1 MENFNQPAGMVDHLD
16 SIGAGP
22 TEAEI
27 AYAMASLQPGPMDPA
42 LLALA
47 ADPARIAAREAMI
60 VERRAR
66 DWAQL
71 GQYRD
76 ANAAL
81 DAGVVKAVFMGD
93 SITELWA
100 AADPDLFRDGVVGR
114 GISGQTSPQ
123 MLVRFMADV
132 VALKPVVV
140 HLLCGTNDIAGN
152 TGPTTPQDYKNNVQ
166 AIVTLAQAYGLKVI
180 IGSIPPCRDF
190 SWISEHGF
198 DPRPRVAELNAWLW
212 KLADQR
218 GLIWANYHSVLS
230 AADQGMRH
238 EFTRDGVH
246 PGLDGY
252 AAMREVAQAALA
264 QALVGFAAGS
274 SWIDRQTCS
283 TPVAMDQTI

>member
-1 MENFNQPAGMVDHLD
+1 MVDYLD
-16 SIGAGP
+16 SFGAGP
-22 TEAEI
+22 TDVEI
-27 AYAMASLQPGPMDPA
+27 AYAMASLKPGPMDPA

-47 ADPARIAAREAMI
+47 ADPAGIAAREARA

-81 DAGVVKAVFMGD
+81 DAGTVKAVFIGD

-100 AADPDLFRDGVVGR
+100 LADPDLFREGVVGR

-123 MLVRFMADV
+123 ILVRFMPDV
-132 VALKPVVV
+132 VALKPLVV
-140 HLLCGTNDIAGN
+140 HLLCGSNDIAGN
-152 TGPTTPQDYKNNVQ
+152 TGPTSPEDYKNNVQ
-166 AIVTLAQAYGLKVI
+166 AILTLAQAHGLKVI
-180 IGSIPPCRDF
+180 LGSIPPCRSF
-190 SWISEHGF
+190 PWIPERGF
-198 DPRPRVAELNAWLW
+198 DPRPRIAELNAWLRT
-212 KLADQR
+212 LADQH

-230 AADQGMRH
+230 AADCGMRN

-252 AAMREVAQAALA
+252 AAMRAVAQAALA
-264 QALVGFAAGS
+264 QVLDGFAVGS
-274 SWIDRQTCS
+274 S
-283 TPVAMDQTI
+283 